1 MKFHLCVF
9 EIHFCGHCTV
19 ANPDQVLFLVLIQ
32 LLWSVPAQWTHSV
45 FLKLIKALGNR
56 TEIHA

>member
-9 EIHFCGHCTV
+9 EIHFCGHSTV

-45 FLKLIKALGNR
+45 FLKLIKALGNC